1 MNWMQIDKEI
11 YLLIKISKS
20 RETLYNEVKRKFK
33 WTDSQVE
40 AAVGPLLR
48 RMPDVE
54 KEWSAGSGTIKKVE
68 KGTQKKVKQKRQTR
82 SKKG

>member
-1 MNWMQIDKEI
+1 MNWLQIDKHI
-11 YLLIKISKS
+11 IGLIKISKS
-20 RETLYNEVKRKFK
+20 REALYKEVKKMFS
-33 WTDSQVE
+33 WTDSQTE

-54 KEWSAGSGTIKKVE
+54 EKWSTGSEPIKGME
-68 KGTQKKVKQKRQTR
+68 KGTQKKVVKKRQTR